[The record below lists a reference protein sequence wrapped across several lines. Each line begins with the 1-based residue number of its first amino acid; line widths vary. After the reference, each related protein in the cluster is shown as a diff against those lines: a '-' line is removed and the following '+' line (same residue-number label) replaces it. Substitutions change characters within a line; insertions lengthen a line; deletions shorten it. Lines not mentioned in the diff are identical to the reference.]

1 MNAIDPSDLAPDTP
15 AQVEGDSIVA
25 TSESADWLQHL
36 WTSDLSTQERDVLSR
51 RTQGTTLE
59 EIGQGYGV
67 TRERIRQVE
76 TAARRKVDA
85 AFTRRRDEL
94 HALDDLLK
102 GRLVVEAAA
111 VMSTL
116 PAAPE
121 AARRELLRFVGL
133 KHPQTWDGQLLD
145 WWCYDSEELDRRL
158 KVISDLGPMSH
169 ENMAAAMQ
177 DVGLEMTAPV
187 SDLLASSNSRLIRH
201 DLGWIRP
208 NRISRDI
215 AYLWLEAEGSPRS
228 AGDIAAVT
236 TNSERAIR
244 ETMRRDEYF
253 AQVRPEG
260 TWALAAWKTPGTE
273 NHYKSAEEVLIDVL
287 REMGPMD
294 LSDLSAEVRRRYPV
308 TAWRISQ
315 CLSNSK
321 VGRTPDG
328 KYDLAERGAEPIE
341 EVEPR
346 RPDHIKVSGNVVGV
360 VITVDYD
367 LMRGSGLHVNRWLPW
382 YLGLRTQPSERQFEL
397 VQPAGTVTIRRASS
411 NAQISSLRSA
421 AMALDVAEGCELV
434 LLLNTANNTA
444 RLHHGCE
451 PSRCPAASAG

>member
-1 MNAIDPSDLAPDTP
+1 MKAMDPSGLGGDMP
-15 AQVEGDSIVA
+15 ASVDGDSAVG
-25 TSESADWLQHL
+25 TSDSHDWLQHL
-36 WTSDLSTQERDVLSR
+36 WTSELSNQERDVLSR
-51 RTQGTTLE
+51 RTEGTTLE

-76 TAARRKVDA
+76 TAARKKVDA
-85 AFTRRRDEL
+85 VFTKRRNEFQ
-94 HALDDLLK
+94 ALEDLLA
-102 GRLVVEAAA
+102 GSLVVETSELMA
-111 VMSTL
+111 TL
-116 PAAPE
+116 PAAAE
-121 AARRELLRFVGL
+121 AARLELLRFMGL
-133 KHPQTWDGQLLD
+133 KHPQTWDGQLVD
-145 WWCYDSEELDRRL
+145 WWRYDSEELDRRL
-158 KVISDLGPMSH
+158 KAISDLGPMSH
-169 ENMAAAMQ
+169 ENMGAAMQ

-187 SDLLASSNSRLIRH
+187 SDLLASSNSRLVRH
-201 DLGWIRP
+201 ELGWIRP

-244 ETMRRDEYF
+244 ETMRRDEDF

-260 TWALAAWKTPGTE
+260 TWALAAWKTPGAE

-294 LSDLSAEVRRRYPV
+294 LADLSAEVRRRYPV

-321 VGRTPDG
+321 IGRMPDG

-341 EVEPR
+341 ELEPR
-346 RPDHIKVSGNVVGV
+346 KPDHIKVSGNVVGV
-360 VITVDYD
+360 VVTVDYD

-397 VQPAGTVTIRRASS
+397 VEPAGTVTIRRASS

-451 PSRCPAASAG
+451 ASQCPAASAG